1 MLETVDVVLRTGAV
15 MSALLLSGVLLA
27 AGHNRPAALPGVLF
41 VLAVAAFV
49 VTSVPNVHPHLG
61 PWVYPLTALCVT
73 KAVWF
78 WLFSLALFRD
88 KSLLQTWHFAACGAI
103 AVAGSWQQLVFVEL
117 YRAGIATPLE
127 MILGFGFDVVLLAF
141 VILAIGEAARGLDV
155 DLVERRRRLRL
166 AFIGMTGG
174 YLGVALVVQSLN
186 LLFGMNTAP
195 ALTRANM
202 ALIALVS
209 LSAAW
214 LLLQVRVESWLET
227 ARSETVPPLDEQEQ
241 ALLARLERAFAT
253 ERLYLED
260 GLTIRAL
267 AERLDTREYLLRRV
281 INRGMAY
288 RNFNDFLHAWR
299 IREACEELARPDQAR
314 LPVLSI
320 AMKVGYG
327 SVGAFNRAFK
337 ARVGMTPTDFR
348 RSQVEEATSVR

>member
-1 MLETVDVVLRTGAV
+1 
-15 MSALLLSGVLLA
+15 
-27 AGHNRPAALPGVLF
+27 
-41 VLAVAAFV
+41 
-49 VTSVPNVHPHLG
+49 
-61 PWVYPLTALCVT
+61 
-73 KAVWF
+73 
-78 WLFSLALFRD
+78 
-88 KSLLQTWHFAACGAI
+88 
-103 AVAGSWQQLVFVEL
+103 
-117 YRAGIATPLE
+117 
-127 MILGFGFDVVLLAF
+127 
-141 VILAIGEAARGLDV
+141 
-155 DLVERRRRLRL
+155 LRL